1 MRDLPPEPR
10 LRLGGAIAAALAVAF
25 LLLVPMPTP
34 TGGAASL
41 LFGVPHVDK
50 LAHLVVFLGL
60 GWVWRRSLRR
70 AGRLIPYS
78 AIFAAVVAYG
88 GLLELLQ
95 GATGIRSA
103 EWADFAADA
112 LGAGLVPFW
121 RWAPARNEP
130 PA

>member
-1 MRDLPPEPR
+1 MSGPAPGRARDLA
-10 LRLGGAIAAALAVAF
+10 GAAAATLAVAV
-25 LLLVPMPTP
+25 LLLVPIPP
-34 TGGAASL
+34 PPAGAGGWWSAL
-41 LFGVPHVDK
+41 HVDK
-50 LAHLVVFLGL
+50 LAHLLVFLAL
-60 GWVWRRSLRR
+60 GWIWRRSLAR
-70 AGRLIPYS
+70 AGRPVSYL

-95 GATGIRSA
+95 AATGIRSA

-121 RWAPARNEP
+121 RGAPARNEP